1 MSVERHRA
9 ESSTILGFAILT
21 VSDTRT
27 AETDVG
33 GARLAGAVEAAG
45 QRVVSRTIVADET
58 LPIRAAVR
66 ALCAEAG
73 VDVVLVT
80 GGTGVAPRDVT
91 VEAVAPLFEKE
102 LPGFGE
108 LFRMLSYAEI
118 GAAAYLSRATA
129 GVAAGRA
136 VYVLPGSPAALDLA
150 MTKLVLPE
158 AGHLVAQARAPA
170 SGGR

>member
-9 ESSTILGFAILT
+9 EAGAALGYAILT

-27 AETDVG
+27 DETDEG
-33 GARLAGAVEAAG
+33 GPRLAEAVTAAG
-45 QRVVSRTIVADET
+45 HRVASRGIVQDEV

-66 ALCAEAG
+66 AACAESA

-80 GGTGVAPRDVT
+80 GGTGVSPRDVT
-91 VEAVAPLFEKE
+91 VEAVVPLFEKE

-108 LFRMLSYAEI
+108 LFRMLSFAEV

-129 GVAAGRA
+129 GVLAGRA
-136 VYVLPGSPAALDLA
+136 VFVLPGAPKALDLA

-158 AGHLVAQARAPA
+158 AAHLVAQARGP
-170 SGGR
+170 GGR